1 MPKFFIFFN
10 FFTAK
15 VRFLV
20 ENLANHFAQTKNIL
34 KMKQSIINKMQDF
47 FPAYPVEKAWI
58 FGSYAR
64 GEETCKSDI
73 DVMVRFDK
81 NAQISLLDLVGI
93 KLDLE
98 NKVHKKVDL
107 IKEGQL
113 RRWAQES
120 AESENLVQDNLI

>member
-1 MPKFFIFFN
+1 
-10 FFTAK
+10 
-15 VRFLV
+15 
-20 ENLANHFAQTKNIL
+20 
-34 KMKQSIINKMQDF
+34 MKQSIINKMQDF

-64 GEETCKSDI
+64 GEETRKSDI

-81 NAQISLLDLVGI
+81 NARISLLDYVGI

-98 NKVHKKVDL
+98 EKMHKKVDL
-107 IKEGQL
+107 VEEGQL

-120 AESENLVQDNLI
+120 AENEKILVYERKTS